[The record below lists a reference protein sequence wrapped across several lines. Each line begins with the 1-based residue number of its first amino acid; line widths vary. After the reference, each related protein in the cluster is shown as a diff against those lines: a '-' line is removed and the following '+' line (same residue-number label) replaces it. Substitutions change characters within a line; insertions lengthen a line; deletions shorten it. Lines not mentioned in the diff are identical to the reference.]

1 MTRLKTAAL
10 ATCSL
15 LTACR
20 SRSLEAE
27 DAAIVRTYADELGP
41 ELLAELSH
49 VLDVLTPGR
58 VLVALTLVAFVVIMQ
73 RVLLLSV
80 RIAWRLGWD
89 PQRRLARIRSL
100 AEIVLLLSVGLL
112 LVWMVFKVVP
122 LLTCLAAMSIA
133 LIVAVAL
140 PGGLQDFAAGISLA
154 NRSRFLEGDQIEV
167 GPHSGTVRHIGLV
180 RTMLRLGDRG
190 SLWIPNREVVRSA
203 VMVGREQ
210 QALPLTVELPGGRLG
225 PDRREHLR
233 QVAHLSPYRRAGS
246 RPTLEREGDRWTL
259 SFQTWC
265 TRRPEIAARSVER
278 QLADIVRQWEA
289 RS

>member
-1 MTRLKTAAL
+1 MNRMKTAAL
-10 ATCSL
+10 AACSL
-15 LTACR
+15 LAACK
-20 SRSLEAE
+20 SRPLENE

-49 VLDVLTPGR
+49 ILDVLTPGR
-58 VLVALTLVAFVVIMQ
+58 VLVALTLVAFVLVMRRI
-73 RVLLLSV
+73 LLLSV

-89 PQRRLARIRSL
+89 PTRRLARIRSL
-100 AEIVLLLSVGLL
+100 AEIALLISVALL

-122 LLTCLAAMSIA
+122 LLTCIAAMSVA

-210 QALPLTVELPGGRLG
+210 QALPLTVELPGSRLG
-225 PDRREHLR
+225 PDQREHLR

-246 RPTLEREGDRWTL
+246 RPTLERTGDRWML

-278 QLADIVRQWEA
+278 QLADVVRQWEA